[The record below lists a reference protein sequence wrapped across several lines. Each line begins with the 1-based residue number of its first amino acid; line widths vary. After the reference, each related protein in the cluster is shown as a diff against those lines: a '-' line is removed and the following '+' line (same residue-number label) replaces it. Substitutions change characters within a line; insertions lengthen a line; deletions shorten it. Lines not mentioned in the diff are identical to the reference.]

1 MRLSLQTPELI
12 TSSQLA
18 GMLIAGSNWLKIHV
32 DQVNALNVFPV
43 PDGDTGI
50 NMLLTMQ
57 AALAEIHH
65 PPTEHAGALATLVS
79 QGALLGARGNSGVIL
94 SQILCGFAETIQDK
108 EAFSIPEF
116 AGALQAA
123 ADCAYQAVLTPVEG
137 TILTVIKMVAQ
148 TAQQLAEDISEVD
161 RFLGY
166 LLAQAK
172 QTLSLTPDLLPI
184 LKEAGVV
191 DSGGLGLV
199 YLLEG
204 MAHYVKG
211 TTIDISAEETIVQAP
226 TSLNRTYLPAPGYSY
241 DIQFLIKGEK
251 LDVEAIRE
259 TVNTMG
265 ASPLV
270 VGNENLVKVHVHVAD
285 PGLPL
290 SFGVTQ
296 GTLLDV
302 AVENMAEQYQAF
314 FDRQQPNHEP
324 QTRITTICVATGPGL
339 AEIFKSLGANVILS
353 DGQIAKPS
361 TRDFLEA
368 ISRVKADNVLVLPN
382 DRNILLTAQQSG
394 NLSQKRVLV
403 VPTKSIPQG
412 INALLSFN
420 AEAEL
425 KTNFE
430 RMKSAAQQ
438 VHTLEITQ
446 AAQATTLHN
455 RRINRGDIIALG
467 NGTLIA
473 TGQDLNQVSL
483 NALETFNLNQVEV
496 LTIYYGANATPTAVQ
511 TLLQSIQ
518 AIHPNLE
525 IEVLNGGQP
534 HYPYIISLE

>member
-1 MRLSLQTPELI
+1 MQTPELI

-79 QGALLGARGNSGVIL
+79 QRALLGARGNSGVIL

-116 AGALQAA
+116 AEALQAA

-161 RFLGY
+161 RFLSH

-204 MAHYVKG
+204 MARYSRG
-211 TTIDISAEETIVQAP
+211 MTFDISTEETIIQAP
-226 TSLNRTYLPAPGYSY
+226 SPLMGTYLPAPGYNY

-259 TVNTMG
+259 TVNTLG

-270 VGNENLVKVHVHVAD
+270 VGNEKLVKVHIHATD

-290 SFGVTQ
+290 SFGATQ
-296 GTLLDV
+296 GTVLDV
-302 AVENMAEQYQAF
+302 VVENMAEQYRAF
-314 FDRQQPNHEP
+314 FASQQPSREP
-324 QTRITTICVATGPGL
+324 QTQITAICVATGPGL
-339 AEIFKSLGANVILS
+339 AEIFKSLGADVILS

-368 ISRVKADNVLVLPN
+368 ISRVKADSVLLLPN
-382 DRNILLTAQQSG
+382 DRNILLTAQQSS
-394 NLSQKRVLV
+394 NLSQKQVLV

-430 RMKSAAQQ
+430 RMKTAAQQ

-446 AAQATTLHN
+446 AVQVTTLHN
-455 RRINRGDIIALG
+455 RRINPGDVIALG
-467 NGTLIA
+467 NGTLVA
-473 TGQDLNQVSL
+473 TGQNLNQVSL
-483 NALETFNLNQVEV
+483 CALNTFNLDQLEI
-496 LTIYYGANATPTAVQ
+496 LTIYYGANAMPAAVQ
-511 TLLQSIQ
+511 TLARSIQ
-518 AIHPNLE
+518 AIYPNLE

-534 HYPYIISLE
+534 HYLYIISLE

>member
-1 MRLSLQTPELI
+1 MQTPELI

-116 AGALQAA
+116 AAALQAA

-148 TAQQLAEDISEVD
+148 TAQQVAKDISEVD
-161 RFLGY
+161 RFLSY

-204 MAHYVKG
+204 MARYVKG
-211 TTIDISAEETIVQAP
+211 MTIDTSAEETIVQAP
-226 TSLNRTYLPAPGYSY
+226 TSLNRTYLPAPGYNY

-251 LDVEAIRE
+251 LDVEAIRD

-302 AVENMAEQYQAF
+302 AVENMAEQYRAF
-314 FDRQQPNHEP
+314 FDRQQLNGEP
-324 QTRITTICVATGPGL
+324 QTQITTICVATGPGL

-368 ISRVKADNVLVLPN
+368 ISRVKADSVLILPN

-403 VPTKSIPQG
+403 VPTKTIPQG

-420 AEAEL
+420 AEAGL

-467 NGTLIA
+467 NGTLVD

-483 NALETFNLNQVEV
+483 NALETFNLNQIEV
-496 LTIYYGANATPTAVQ
+496 LTIYYGANATPAAVQ
-511 TLLQSIQ
+511 TLSQSIQ
-518 AIHPNLE
+518 AIYPNLE